1 MVNRTKFTRQEL
13 FEMVWAEPISRIAT
27 RLGASDVAIS
37 KICRKMKVP
46 RPPRGHWA
54 RVQHGYTVHQPD
66 LPDPNMDT
74 PTEWVLTPQGTRPRW
89 SIPTTAAP
97 EIEVPESLGRPHREL
112 TRVKATLKGVRKD
125 DYGRVCSADHVLH
138 VTPQSVSR
146 CIRILTILFRALE
159 KRGHSISYEDA
170 ELRVWVDGEQMR
182 LSVYEP
188 TKRIPHPNP
197 SDWGYPK
204 WAYDPTGRLTLTL
217 SAPGFYRIK
226 HQWSDTA
233 RNSLEDKLGE
243 IVLAMENV
251 PGLISEE
258 RQARQIRQVREARE
272 ALVRQR
278 KNDQHRL
285 THKRAESIQDLS
297 SDWQMAS
304 QIRTLVA
311 AINNEE
317 SAPPA
322 SKRLARWGAEYAD
335 HLDPLKQF
343 RIVALDE
350 KPIKSY
356 W

>member
-1 MVNRTKFTRQEL
+1 MAKSTRFTRQEL
-13 FEMVWAEPISRIAT
+13 YEMVWAEPISRIAT

-37 KICRKMKVP
+37 KICGKMKVP

-54 RVQHGYTVHQPD
+54 RVLHGYRVRQPK
-66 LPDPNMDT
+66 LPDPDSDT
-74 PTEWVLTPQGTRPRW
+74 PTEWLLTPQGSRPKW
-89 SIPTTAAP
+89 NPQTAETP
-97 EIEVPESLGRPHREL
+97 EIEMPVKLGRPHREL
-112 TRVKATLKGVRKD
+112 TKVKATLKGIRKD
-125 DYGRVCSADHVLH
+125 DYGRVCSTDQVLH

-146 CIRILTILFRALE
+146 CIRILTVLFRALE
-159 KRGHSISYEDA
+159 KRGHSINYEDE
-170 ELRVWVDGEQMR
+170 ELSVWVGGEQMR
-182 LSVYEP
+182 LSLYEP

-204 WAYDPTGRLTLTL
+204 WAYIATGRLTLTL
-217 SAPGFYRIK
+217 SAPRFYRIK

-233 RNSLEDKLGE
+233 RNSLEEKLGE
-243 IVLAMENV
+243 IAIAMENV
-251 PGLISEE
+251 PSLISEE
-258 RQARQIRQVREARE
+258 REARNIREVREARS

-278 KNDQHRL
+278 RYDQHRL
-285 THKRAESIQDLS
+285 THERAESIRKLS
-297 SDWQMAS
+297 TDWRLAS
-304 QIRTLVA
+304 QIRTLAA

-322 SKRLARWGAEYAD
+322 SKRLARWGTKYAD

-350 KPIKSY
+350 KPIKSH